1 MEPGNRSLPLGQVMS
16 RGAVAGLCLGLL
28 ATGPSLLSSGFAVAQ
43 IMMSVPLII
52 ALMLFGLGFSTV
64 TLLD

>member
-1 MEPGNRSLPLGQVMS
+1 MEPGNRSLPLGKVMS

-28 ATGPSLLSSGFAVAQ
+28 ATGPSLVSSHFAPVEFMLA
-43 IMMSVPLII
+43 VPII
-52 ALMLFGLGFSTV
+52 TALMLFGLGFSTV